1 MNNFSLNQKDE
12 DFLLNL
18 ARQAIKNYLET
29 NQILKIDEKILENYS
44 PVLKEK
50 IPCFVTLTINDE
62 LRGCI
67 GCFQTNKSLCKT
79 VIEMAINAAFF
90 DYRFF
95 PIQKEELNQIK
106 IEISLLTSPKE
117 LIYNDASDL
126 LKKLE
131 SFKHGVIIKKDF
143 YEATYLPQVWEEIPD
158 KELFLSSLCLKAQ
171 LPADAWKKEKLEVKI
186 YEVENF
192 KE

>member
-1 MNNFSLNQKDE
+1 MNNFSLTKKDK
-12 DFLLNL
+12 DFLLKL
-18 ARQAIKNYLET
+18 AHQAIEYYLG
-29 NQILKIDEKILENYS
+29 NKQILIIDQKKLQNYS

-67 GCFQTNKSLCKT
+67 GCFQTDFPLYQT

-95 PIQKEELNQIK
+95 PLKKDELNKIK
-106 IEISLLTSPKE
+106 IEISLLTPPQK
-117 LIYNDASDL
+117 LFYNNPEDL

-131 SFKHGVIIKKDF
+131 PKKHGVIIKKGP

-158 KELFLSSLCLKAQ
+158 KEQFLNSLCLKAQ
-171 LPADAWKKEKLEVKI
+171 LPFDLWKKEKLEVKI

>member
-1 MNNFSLNQKDE
+1 M
-12 DFLLNL
+12 

-29 NQILKIDEKILENYS
+29 NQILEIDEKILENYS

-67 GCFQTNKSLCKT
+67 GFFQTNKSLYET

-95 PIQKEELNQIK
+95 PIQKEESDQIK

-131 SFKHGVIIKKDF
+131 SFKHGVIVKKDF
-143 YEATYLPQVWEEIPD
+143 YEATYLPQVWEKIPD

-171 LPADAWKKEKLEVKI
+171 LPADAWKKEKLEIKV